1 MTQLNNGKNKM
12 SKIENKSEVIK
23 KVKNFLDIIEKDYNL
38 FIEKEISLK
47 FTEGD
52 YPMLSPTLKLRYPE

>member
-1 MTQLNNGKNKM
+1 M